1 MSLIN
6 IIIAILVLGLIILI
20 HELGHFILAKLN
32 DVNVEEFSIG
42 MGPKILGFKGKET
55 QYSLR
60 VLPIGGYVKMLG
72 EMEKSDDARAYNN
85 KSPLRRLSIV
95 SAGPIMNIILAV
107 VLYGVI
113 TGIGGYNS
121 KQIGEFTSENSPAK
135 KAGVKIGDVIV
146 KANNST
152 ILTSDDF
159 SLKMFL
165 NKGNTINVTVKR
177 NGENKSFNITPMKNV
192 KENRYMIGIG
202 FSRVDNPSVLES
214 IKYGFNQT
222 IFMVKE
228 VFISLKMLVTG
239 KLSAQDVSGPVS
251 IVRVTGAAA
260 NAGIVPLINFMAF
273 LSANVGLFNL
283 LPIPALDGS
292 YVILF
297 LIQIITGKKIDDE
310 KVGVIN
316 TIGFALLMALMV
328 IVTIKDIL
336 YPLKI

>member
-60 VLPIGGYVKMLG
+60 VLPIGGYVKMVG
-72 EMEKSDDARAYNN
+72 EMEKSDDPRAYNN

-95 SAGPIMNIILAV
+95 SAGPIMNVILAV
-107 VLYGVI
+107 VLYAVI
-113 TGIGGYNS
+113 TGIGGYSS
-121 KQIGEFTSENSPAK
+121 KQIGEIVKNSPAEK
-135 KAGVKIGDVIV
+135 VGIKAGDVIV

-159 SLKMFL
+159 SLKTYL
-165 NKGNTINVTVKR
+165 NKGSTMNIAVKR
-177 NGENKSFNITPMKNV
+177 NGETKNFNITPVKNV
-192 KENRYMIGIG
+192 KENRYMIGVG
-202 FSRVDNPSVLES
+202 FARVTNPSVIES
-214 IKYGFNQT
+214 VKYGFNET

-228 VFISLKMLVTG
+228 VFISLKMLFTG

>member
-6 IIIAILVLGLIILI
+6 IIIAILVLGVIVLI
-20 HELGHFILAKLN
+20 HELGHFVLAKLN

-60 VLPIGGYVKMLG
+60 ILPIGGYVKMLG
-72 EMEKSDDARAYNN
+72 EEEKSDDPRAYNN

-95 SAGPIMNIILAV
+95 SAGPIMNIILAA
-107 VLYGVI
+107 VLYALI
-113 TGIGGYNS
+113 AQATGFVSLRIS
-121 KQIGEFTSENSPAK
+121 AVSPKSPAEL
-135 KAGVKIGDVIV
+135 AGIKVGDTII
-146 KANNST
+146 KANNSKM
-152 ILTSDDF
+152 LTWDDF
-159 SLKMFL
+159 SLKMYL
-165 NKGNTINVTVKR
+165 NKSNNINVTVKR
-177 NGENKSFNITPMKNV
+177 NGEIKNFNIKPMKNT
-192 KENRYMIGIG
+192 KENRYMIGVG
-202 FSRVDNPSVLES
+202 PTNVKNPSVIEG
-214 IKYGFNQT
+214 IKYGFNET

-228 VFISLKMLVTG
+228 VFISLKMLFTG

-251 IVRVTGAAA
+251 IIRVTGAAA
-260 NAGIVPLINFMAF
+260 NAGLVPLISFMAF

-297 LIQIITGKKIDDE
+297 LIQIITGKKIDDN

>member
-42 MGPKILGFKGKET
+42 MGPKIVGFKGKET

-60 VLPIGGYVKMLG
+60 ALPIGGYVKMLG
-72 EMEKSDDARAYNN
+72 EMEKSDDPRAYNN

-121 KQIGEFTSENSPAK
+121 KQIGSFTSENSPAK
-135 KAGVKIGDVIV
+135 KAGIKIGDVIV

-152 ILTSDDF
+152 VLTSDDF

-165 NKGNTINVTVKR
+165 NKGNTINVTVNR

-202 FSRVDNPSVLES
+202 FNRIDNPSVLES
-214 IKYGFNQT
+214 IKYGFNET

-228 VFISLKMLVTG
+228 VFISLKMLFTG

-297 LIQIITGKKIDDE
+297 LIQIITGKKIDDD

>member
-6 IIIAILVLGLIILI
+6 IVIAILVLGLIILI

-42 MGPKILGFKGKET
+42 MGPKIIGFKGKET

-72 EMEKSDDARAYNN
+72 EMEKSDDVRAYNN

-95 SAGPIMNIILAV
+95 AAGPIMNVILAV
-107 VLYGVI
+107 VLYAVI
-113 TGIGGYNS
+113 TGIGGYSS
-121 KQIGEFTSENSPAK
+121 KQIGEIVKNSPAEK
-135 KAGVKIGDVIV
+135 VGIKAGDVII

-159 SLKMFL
+159 SLKTYL
-165 NKGNTINVTVKR
+165 NKGSTMNIAVKR
-177 NGENKSFNITPMKNV
+177 NGETKNFNITPVKNV
-192 KENRYMIGIG
+192 KENRYMIGVG
-202 FSRVDNPSVLES
+202 FARVTNPSVIES
-214 IKYGFNQT
+214 VKYGFNET

-228 VFISLKMLVTG
+228 VFISLKMLFTG

>member
-6 IIIAILVLGLIILI
+6 IVIAILVLGLIILI

-42 MGPKILGFKGKET
+42 MGPKIIGFKGKET

-72 EMEKSDDARAYNN
+72 EMEKSDDVRAYNN

-95 SAGPIMNIILAV
+95 SAGPIMNVILAV
-107 VLYGVI
+107 VLYAVI
-113 TGIGGYNS
+113 TGIGGYSS
-121 KQIGEFTSENSPAK
+121 KQIGEIVKNSPAEK
-135 KAGVKIGDVIV
+135 VGIKAGDVIV

-159 SLKMFL
+159 SLKTYL
-165 NKGNTINVTVKR
+165 NKGSTMNIVVKR
-177 NGENKSFNITPMKNV
+177 NGETKNFNITPVKNV
-192 KENRYMIGIG
+192 KENRYMIGVG
-202 FSRVDNPSVLES
+202 FARVTNPSVIES
-214 IKYGFNQT
+214 VKYGFNET

-228 VFISLKMLVTG
+228 VFISLKMLFTG

>member
-42 MGPKILGFKGKET
+42 MGPKIIGFKGKET

-60 VLPIGGYVKMLG
+60 VLPIGGYVKMVG
-72 EMEKSDDARAYNN
+72 EMEKSDDPRAYNN

-121 KQIGEFTSENSPAK
+121 KQIGSFTSENSPAK
-135 KAGVKIGDVIV
+135 KAGIKIGDVIV

-152 ILTSDDF
+152 VLTSDDF

-177 NGENKSFNITPMKNV
+177 DGENKNFNITPMKNV

-202 FSRVDNPSVLES
+202 FNRVDNPSVIES
-214 IKYGFNQT
+214 IKYGFNET

-228 VFISLKMLVTG
+228 VFISLKMLFTG